1 MTAPT
6 TRAHRKAARALLRD
20 AQQPGLHPRSRAVLA
35 VGAMQMCASSVFD
48 NAYEHL
54 RSAGGTDVEWQA
66 TCDALLA
73 TATRM
78 LKRR

>member
-1 MTAPT
+1 MNVAELIEKLQRYPPDT
-6 TRAHRKAARALLRD
+6 LVMLRD
-20 AQQPGLHPRSRAVLA
+20 WDYVALTAQ
-35 VGAMQMCASSVFD
+35 SVAD
-48 NAYEHL
+48 
-54 RSAGGTDVEWQA
+54 TDVEWQA